1 MYVGHLQ
8 SCRLYFASQAP
19 AGSVYRPTRAT
30 GCGAPS
36 EAKMMT
42 DTPTSITWAM
52 FVKPRLFTG
61 DAFVV
66 PVTCCRGCSYD
77 QADSTDC
84 IRSD

>member
-1 MYVGHLQ
+1 
-8 SCRLYFASQAP
+8 
-19 AGSVYRPTRAT
+19 
-30 GCGAPS
+30 
-36 EAKMMT
+36 MMT
-42 DTPTSITWAM
+42 DTPTSIIWAI

-61 DAFVV
+61 NAFVV